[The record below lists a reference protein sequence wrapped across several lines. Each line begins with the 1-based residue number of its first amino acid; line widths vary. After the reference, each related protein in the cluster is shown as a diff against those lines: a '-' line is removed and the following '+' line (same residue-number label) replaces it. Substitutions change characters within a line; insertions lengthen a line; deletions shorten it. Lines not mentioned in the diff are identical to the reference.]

1 MYEVSAADGSGL
13 DEPPHGRAVAG
24 KVAGDHICGVRVRV
38 EVDDSDLPPSA
49 RSRNCGCRWPRD
61 RMVATEDDREDVPV
75 GDLGDALADRRVR
88 QLDHPVGTDR
98 IAVVDDLQGVEQLD
112 P

>member
-1 MYEVSAADGSGL
+1 
-13 DEPPHGRAVAG
+13 
-24 KVAGDHICGVRVRV
+24 
-38 EVDDSDLPPSA
+38 
-49 RSRNCGCRWPRD
+49 
-61 RMVATEDDREDVPV
+61 MVATEDDREDVPV

-112 P
+112 PEIEVERTRAVSECP